1 MFLSGTS
8 GHNAILYIQLYS
20 FNCVS
25 HINVHL
31 ITLERE
37 REGKLILTIVITV
50 ISPLTKLYSY
60 TQNGILQM
68 LDRNRRIKPSP
79 ERFQEANGD
88 VFNIIFTVGEKIFDT
103 VVEGK

>member
-1 MFLSGTS
+1 MSR
-8 GHNAILYIQLYS
+8 
-20 FNCVS
+20 
-25 HINVHL
+25 INVHL
-31 ITLERE
+31 ITFERE
-37 REGKLILTIVITV
+37 REGKLILTIVIN
-50 ISPLTKLYSY
+50 PLTKLHSY

-88 VFNIIFTVGEKIFDT
+88 IFNIIFTVGEKIFDT

>member
-1 MFLSGTS
+1 M
-8 GHNAILYIQLYS
+8 
-20 FNCVS
+20 S

-31 ITLERE
+31 ITLERG
-37 REGKLILTIVITV
+37 GKLILTIVITV
-50 ISPLTKLYSY
+50 INPLTKLHSY